1 MGFSRIKMVLV
12 KSLAILFMIFC
23 SVSYAEP
30 ENEFQRKQ
38 KVLSLFSVV
47 TFPNDECTGSSSS
60 SSQSVLGTCFSSTE
74 CNNKGGKADGNC
86 ASGFGVCCY
95 FLVNTCGATVS
106 NNCSYIQNPNYPSS
120 ESSDCSFSITPL
132 NADICQI
139 RLDFDNF
146 DITETTPIVGTCVDS
161 FDVTSGSS
169 RDYYTLC
176 GTLSGEHMYV
186 ETGRTTTDHVAKFT
200 IGTTSTVA
208 TWRIKVNQ
216 IECSSTSK
224 APTDCFQY
232 LTGISG
238 GIKSLNYPTTAL
250 TDLLYTICV
259 RRDYGY
265 CGIEWSESAITS
277 PDPFDLNAGTE
288 ANALVGGSTASAS
301 DVYLSI
307 PGSAN
312 SLYGG
317 LTFSEDATTI
327 ADNIDESSS
336 GVRAYGMP
344 FTLGVNTYD
353 VANAEVMGFNLVW
366 NQLPCGGDGHMRISN
381 VAG

>member
-1 MGFSRIKMVLV
+1 MGEREKFF
-12 KSLAILFMIFC
+12 LF
-23 SVSYAEP
+23 
-30 ENEFQRKQ
+30 
-38 KVLSLFSVV
+38 FSVV
-47 TFPNDECTGSSSS
+47 TFPNDQCTGKSSGSVK
-60 SSQSVLGTCFSSTE
+60 VLGTCFSASE
-74 CNNKGGKADGNC
+74 CTSKGGSADGNC
-86 ASGFGVCCY
+86 ASGFGVCCT
-95 FLVNTCGATVS
+95 FTVKTCGASIS
-106 NNCSYIQNPNYPSS
+106 NNCTYIQNPNYPSS
-120 ESSDCSFSITPL
+120 ESTGTSCSFSISPL
-132 NADICQI
+132 SADICQL

-146 DITETTPIVGTCVDS
+146 DITETSPATGTCTDT

-169 RDYYTLC
+169 RDYFALC
-176 GTLSGEHMYV
+176 GTLTGQHMYV
-186 ETGRTTTDHVAKFT
+186 ETGRATTDQVAKFT
-200 IGTTSTVA
+200 IGTASTVA

-353 VANAEVMGFNLVW
+353 VADAQVMGFNLVW
-366 NQLPCGGDGHMRISN
+366 NELPCGGDTHMRISN

>member
-1 MGFSRIKMVLV
+1 MGSRIKMVLV

-146 DITETTPIVGTCVDS
+146 DITG
-161 FDVTSGSS
+161 GSS

-238 GIKSLNYPTTAL
+238 GIKSLN
-250 TDLLYTICV
+250 
-259 RRDYGY
+259 
-265 CGIEWSESAITS
+265 
-277 PDPFDLNAGTE
+277 
-288 ANALVGGSTASAS
+288 
-301 DVYLSI
+301 
-307 PGSAN
+307 
-312 SLYGG
+312 
-317 LTFSEDATTI
+317 
-327 ADNIDESSS
+327 
-336 GVRAYGMP
+336 
-344 FTLGVNTYD
+344 
-353 VANAEVMGFNLVW
+353 
-366 NQLPCGGDGHMRISN
+366 
-381 VAG
+381 

>member
-1 MGFSRIKMVLV
+1 MVFG
-12 KSLAILFMIFC
+12 KSLAILFVIFC

-30 ENEFQRKQ
+30 DNDFQRKQ
-38 KVLSLFSVV
+38 KLLSLFSVV
-47 TFPNDECTGSSSS
+47 TFPNNQCTGASAS
-60 SSQSVLGTCFSSTE
+60 SSQTVLGTCFSSTE
-74 CNNKGGKADGNC
+74 CTNKAGKADGNC
-86 ASGFGVCCY
+86 ASGFGVCCV
-95 FLVNTCGATVS
+95 FTITTCGATVS

-120 ESSDCSFSITPL
+120 ESSGDCSFNISPL
-132 NADICQI
+132 NADVCQL

-146 DITETTPIVGTCVDS
+146 DITEAAPIVGTCVDS

-169 RDYYTLC
+169 RDYFALC
-176 GTLSGEHMYV
+176 GTLTGQHMYV
-186 ETGRTTTDHVAKFT
+186 ETGRATTDHVAKFT

-277 PDPFDLNAGTE
+277 PDPFDLNTGAV
-288 ANALVGGSTASAS
+288 ADALVLGLTASAS
-301 DVYLSI
+301 AVYLSI

-317 LTFSEDATTI
+317 LAFNDDAATI
-327 ADNIDESSS
+327 AAIVDETSSS
-336 GVRAYGMP
+336 VQAYGMP
-344 FTLGVNTYD
+344 FTLGVNSYG
-353 VANAEVMGFNLVW
+353 VADAAVMGFNLVY
-366 NQLPCGGDGHMRISN
+366 NQLPCGGSTHMRISAA
-381 VAG
+381 AG